1 MSSSF
6 FSSMSGMSNQNFF
19 ADYASI
25 KNGSYARLMKAYY
38 GKAQNSSSSST
49 SSTKSKSGNILDK
62 ILEERKNPTVS
73 KEVQEANSKLT
84 TSLSSLNKSVTALQ
98 NDKTYEVTE
107 DGKSA
112 ADSVVSAMKSFVS
125 DYNDVVSSAK
135 RSTMSSQTSH
145 VANMMSSTAANAGQ
159 LKELGVTINANGT
172 LQLNEGKLKEAD
184 LSKVKELFS
193 ADNSMSYGSR
203 IKSRVGFAN
212 AAGSAGTSG
221 TTESKDKDTSAST
234 STTSLK
240 EDSQALASSKLYEK
254 IKDKDG
260 SEVYDID
267 KILSTAKS
275 FVSNYN
281 NMLDKAGLSSNSGVV
296 SNLARMREK
305 TVQNADALKQ
315 IGISVDAKGKLKLDE
330 DTFKNS
336 DMSTVQKTFK
346 DYGSSIAT
354 SASLVDFY
362 MTTQANTST
371 GYTSAGTYNVQGGLR
386 YTDAI

>member
-73 KEVQEANSKLT
+73 KQVQEANSKLT

-98 NDKTYEVTE
+98 NDKTYEAAE

-135 RSTMSSQTSH
+135 QSTMSSQTSH
-145 VANMMSSTAANAGQ
+145 VANMMRSTAANASQ
-159 LKELGVTINANGT
+159 LKELGVTVNANGT
-172 LQLNEGKLKEAD
+172 LQLNEGRLKEAD

-240 EDSQALASSKLYEK
+240 EDSQALASSKLYEM

-260 SEVYDID
+260 KEVYDID

-275 FVSNYN
+275 FVKNYN
-281 NMLDKAGLSSNSGVV
+281 SMLDKAGLSSNSGVV